1 MNIAGLQK
9 MTLLDFPG
17 KVACTVFLQGCNFRC
32 PFCHN
37 GEILDGS
44 ADPFLT
50 ADELLEFLSKRK
62 GLLDG
67 VCITGGEPT
76 LQPDLPELLDA
87 IKALGFAVKLDTNG
101 NRPDVLQSLLS
112 KGLVDYVAMDIK
124 NSPQLYG
131 QTVGIPNFSV
141 DKISQSVQ
149 ILMTGATAYEFRT
162 TVVSEYH
169 SEESFRQ
176 IGAWLQDLVP
186 NTKVSRFYLQPF
198 ADRDTV
204 LKAGLHA
211 PNAEEL
217 QRFLQVLK
225 TFSDVAEIRGQD

>member
-37 GEILDGS
+37 GEILDNT

-50 ADELLEFLSKRK
+50 AEELLEFLGKRK

-76 LQPDLPELLDA
+76 LQKDLPELIAA
-87 IKALGFAVKLDTNG
+87 IKSLGFAVKLDTNG
-101 NRPDVLQSLLS
+101 NRPDVLKALLAQN
-112 KGLVDYVAMDIK
+112 LVDYVAMDIK

-131 QTVGIPNFSV
+131 ETTGIANFSV
-141 DKISQSVQ
+141 DKISESIQ
-149 ILMTGATAYEFRT
+149 ILMTGATPYEFRT

-169 SEESFRQ
+169 TEESFRQ
-176 IGAWLQDLVP
+176 IGAWLQELVP
-186 NTKVSRFYLQPF
+186 NTRVSRFFLQPF
-198 ADRDTV
+198 ADRDSV
-204 LKAGLHA
+204 LKSGLHT
-211 PNAEEL
+211 PNPVEL
-217 QRFLQVLK
+217 QQFSKILK
-225 TFSDVAEIRGQD
+225 EFSDVVEIRGQD